1 MHELDTRFLSG
12 RTLFLRT
19 GEYGVPAKWEV

>member
-1 MHELDTRFLSG
+1 MHELDRRFPSG
-12 RTLFLRT
+12 RTLFLST